1 MLKGHISSREELMW
15 RGIATSVTAGVALGG
30 VAWLLTH
37 ATADDVQNISL
48 FSAGLSGARRWLT
61 VMALLIC

>member
-1 MLKGHISSREELMW
+1 ML
-15 RGIATSVTAGVALGG
+15 RGIATSAIAGVALG
-30 VAWLLTH
+30 VIAWLLTH

-48 FSAGLSGARRWLT
+48 FSAGLSGARRWLA